1 MQTNN
6 SIIIFVLILTLS
18 NAKSQDFSPLIKKNT
33 NESVIF
39 TDVLANGDLYL
50 LEEHVNNYFIDG
62 EGYEP
67 SLEDFSFQ
75 LEEVDYCFN
84 KLYLLNETLEIKK
97 ELRYTSSSDSIT
109 WVLNFQ
115 IDEADGDL
123 VVLVA
128 NLQQDTTKFYMHWYN
143 LDLELQHTLT
153 VPIAYQLSA
162 NWIEGWHFIINNK
175 NNIVYHG
182 YDSFFEFDK
191 YGKMINSYQITGEE
205 VYGPIPPFI
214 IQNKIG
220 DYFSAGPQGW
230 KYMFFNNDLSFAE
243 GENYIFEDPTYKVL
257 RDCNRLAID
266 NDKETAYI
274 TGFVKIDKPCT
285 TGIPR
290 PLRYGEFVYKYDL
303 IEPQNPTVFFI
314 DTPSHCLY
322 KRYGQFAIDLFYDD
336 YIYYSHSDKDCG
348 FIATPNQT
356 ITCYET
362 FITLKCLDDKGNLRW
377 EKYLGGD
384 AAYLP
389 QGAVATPDS
398 GVVVFVLRHL
408 PYENGRFEA
417 DIYAAKFDK
426 FGNTVALPNA
436 GDLVPIIEQET
447 NRHIKIYPNPITDY
461 LIVEGLNLNKENEI
475 QLYNSVGQLI
485 FHNIIK
491 SEKLDFHFLSNGYYT
506 YSILENNKMLKAGK
520 LLKW

>member
-33 NESVIF
+33 NEGVIF
-39 TDVLANGDLYL
+39 ADVLSNGDLYL
-50 LEEHVNNYFIDG
+50 LEQQVNSYFNNG

-67 SLEDFSFQ
+67 SLEDFVFQ
-75 LEEVDYCFN
+75 LEEVEYCFS
-84 KLYLLNETLEIKK
+84 KLFLLNEALEIKK
-97 ELRYTSSSDSIT
+97 ELRYASTSDSIT
-109 WVLNFQ
+109 LVLNFQ
-115 IDEADGDL
+115 IDEADDDL
-123 VVLVA
+123 VVFVA

-143 LDLELQHTLT
+143 LDLELQRTLA
-153 VPIAYQLSA
+153 VPTEYQLSA
-162 NWIEGWHFIINNK
+162 NWLFGWHFIINDN
-175 NNIVYHG
+175 NNIVYPG
-182 YDSFFEFDK
+182 TYGFYEFDK
-191 YGKMINSYQITGEE
+191 YGERINAYNYTGEE
-205 VYGPIPPFI
+205 VYGVPEPFI
-214 IQNKIG
+214 IQNSIG
-220 DYFSAGPQGW
+220 EYFSTNPQGW
-230 KYMFFNNDLSFAE
+230 NYTSHNSDLSLIDGVVYALDTP
-243 GENYIFEDPTYKVL
+243 NLKVL

-274 TGFVKIDKPCT
+274 TGFVKIDQPCT
-285 TGIPR
+285 TDIPR

-461 LIVEGLNLNKENEI
+461 LIVEGLNLYKENEI

-485 FHNIIK
+485 FHNTIK
-491 SEKLDFHFLSNGYYT
+491 SEKLDFHFLSNGNYT